1 MLIDLG
7 RQTATGAR
15 RRMRGLEGVLGHLGL
30 DVRVIELLPRFRSRY
45 VGRVVRAPR
54 ALGSVDVVPETLA
67 WSPSAVRREL
77 DRIQPGMVVCVTD
90 RCFHPALL
98 GPWRTYVDFVDRLS
112 ISYRDRSQIAGSSL
126 KRLGYRLLRRPHE
139 RFESS
144 FRSRVDGAFA
154 AGRADSEALGVD
166 WLPIDSEADPRPLDQ
181 LRPPGGADTDLVF
194 VGTLD
199 YPPNEIA
206 VSELHAIWP
215 ELSSS
220 RPGISVLVAGARPT
234 TRVREICAR
243 NGWELVADFGSVADV
258 YQRSR
263 IAVAPLEHA
272 SGLQI
277 KVLDAAAFAVPQVVS
292 AVVASGLDPQFPIVK
307 CSGRFEWMAAIG
319 RLLDDPV
326 GARDLGERS
335 RQHLRQHYGIEAVA
349 AQARVALDLGTGDR

>member
-30 DVRVIELLPRFRSRY
+30 DVRVIELLPRFGSRY
-45 VGRVVRAPR
+45 IARVARAPR

-67 WSPSAVRREL
+67 WSPAAVRREL
-77 DRIQPGMVVCVTD
+77 DRIQPDMVVCVTD

-154 AGRADSEALGVD
+154 AGRADSEA
-166 WLPIDSEADPRPLDQ
+166 DPRPLDQ

-206 VSELHAIWP
+206 VSELHAMWP